1 MAPFVPRRRSPAV
14 AIVRIAA
21 ARRVIGGAPHPCVGR
36 FGLCARR
43 ALRSKE
49 FVCTYG
55 GLLRLHDDEDSGAH
69 RSSLALHHANH
80 LPALRLIPSDVAF
93 VCRAAAGRCG

>member
-14 AIVRIAA
+14 IIVRIAA

-69 RSSLALHHANH
+69 SSSLALRHASH
-80 LPALRLIPSDVAF
+80 LPAPRLNPI
-93 VCRAAAGRCG
+93 

>member
-14 AIVRIAA
+14 IIVRISA

-69 RSSLALHHANH
+69 RGLFALHQSICLHVH
-80 LPALRLIPSDVAF
+80 PALRMIPPA
-93 VCRAAAGRCG
+93 